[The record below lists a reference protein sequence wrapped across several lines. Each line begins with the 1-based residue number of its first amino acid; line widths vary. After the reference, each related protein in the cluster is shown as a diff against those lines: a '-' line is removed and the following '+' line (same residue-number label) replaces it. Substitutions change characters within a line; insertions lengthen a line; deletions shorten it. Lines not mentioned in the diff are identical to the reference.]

1 MMTGQNIVCFAKDWS
16 EDPTSNNH
24 VMRLLAERNK
34 VLWLNSIT
42 TRTPTFTSGSD
53 VRKIGRKLKAFMRG
67 ADEVSPGLSVFTPV
81 VLPFPHSA
89 WAARLNQV
97 ILKAS
102 VGMLRVQR
110 RMSPFQLWSFLP
122 SAVRYVGKFGEE
134 LLVYYVTDEFSQF
147 KHLDGQKMAAM
158 DREMCERADIVF
170 ATAHTLVER
179 KKQFNPETH
188 LASHGVDHAH
198 FASTLAESTLPAPEM
213 TALPKGPVIGFV
225 GLIESWIDVSL
236 LDVIAERR
244 PSWQIVLIGK
254 SNVDLSSLKRHNNI
268 YLLGRKPYA
277 ELPRYL
283 KAFTVG
289 VIPFVLNELTL
300 NVNPIKLR
308 EYLSAGL
315 PVVSSDIPEV
325 RSYADD
331 RDCFVAA
338 NHDQFLSALD
348 QAVNSDT
355 PEARHLRSQAMRRES
370 WEQKVAELGDHVMR
384 ARMKKGLA
392 PAAP

>member
-1 MMTGQNIVCFAKDWS
+1 MRMICDSDSQGIC
-16 EDPTSNNH
+16 PTSRRPFRNN
-24 VMRLLAERNK
+24 VGVA
-34 VLWLNSIT
+34 SI
-42 TRTPTFTSGSD
+42 
-53 VRKIGRKLKAFMRG
+53 
-67 ADEVSPGLSVFTPV
+67 
-81 VLPFPHSA
+81 
-89 WAARLNQV
+89 
-97 ILKAS
+97 
-102 VGMLRVQR
+102 
-110 RMSPFQLWSFLP
+110 WSFLP

-158 DREMCERADIVF
+158 DREMCERADLVF

-198 FASTLAESTLPAPEM
+198 FASTLAESTSLAPEM
-213 TALPKGPVIGFV
+213 AALPPGPVIGFV
-225 GLIESWIDVSL
+225 GLIESWIDL
-236 LDVIAERR
+236 ALIEAIAERR
-244 PSWQIVLIGK
+244 PHWQIVLIGK
-254 SNVDLSSLKRHNNI
+254 SNVDLSSLKRHDNI
-268 YLLGRKPYA
+268 HLLGRKPYA

-338 NHDQFLSALD
+338 SHDRGATFAPSVRVNDDTGCATHFHPAMLLDAQDRLWVLWYDNRDGAGHFVYSVSDDGARSFHANRLVSAP
-348 QAVNSDT
+348 VFGFDT
-355 PEARHLRSQAMRRES
+355 FQYSAG
-370 WEQKVAELGDHVMR
+370 WLGDYFRPAITADSIYVLWSDGREDGRSH
-384 ARMKKGLA
+384 AFFT
-392 PAAP
+392 AAPLP